1 MDIFN
6 NILLNKKKIKEKLL
20 SSRDNFLEKKVAIL
34 TGSTIDLLKDTLE
47 IYLLYHGIKPT
58 FYISEYNKYYED
70 AVFDNPT
77 LDEFKPDIVYIFT
90 TFRNINVDLDIN
102 FNKEEI
108 DSLLENEFSKYKNI
122 WVSIINKYNPVII
135 QNNFEYPNFRL
146 LGNNDIVN
154 PHGLSNF
161 INKLNNKFYEYAE
174 NNNIHILDI
183 NYISADFG
191 LSKWHNNKL
200 YALYKIPCDIEAI
213 PHIAFNVANIIK
225 SVYGKN
231 KKLLA
236 LDLDNTLWGGVVSED
251 GLNGIEIGKETAIG
265 ELYYDFQNYL
275 KKLKSIGVLLSIVSK
290 NDENIA
296 LDAIEKS
303 DGVLKK
309 DDFVDIKANWQPK
322 NENIRALSEELN
334 LGLDSFVFIDDN
346 PMERDIVKTS
356 FNQVE
361 VPDVKDVDEYINA
374 IDKAGFFENIIITK
388 EDLEKTKNYQKNLA
402 INEFKSNFK
411 NYDDYLDSLDM
422 KATILPFE
430 EKYFD
435 RISQLSNKSNQFNL
449 TTKRYSVEDIKNIAS
464 DKNHITLYGKLDDKF
479 GENGIVSLIIGKIID
494 TANGKELNIDLLLM
508 SCRVLK
514 RDMEYAMMDELVRLC
529 IEKNIDIINGF
540 YYKTEKNNMVSD
552 LYEKYGYDI
561 IKNED
566 SEKIYRLTNLKNY
579 KNKNKHIL
587 VNKF

>member
-1 MDIFN
+1 MNIFD

-20 SSRDNFLEKKVAIL
+20 SKRFDFLEKKVAIL

-70 AVFDNPT
+70 AVFENLT

-90 TFRNINVDLDIN
+90 TFRNINIDIDIN
-102 FNKEEI
+102 LSKDEI
-108 DSLLENEFSKYKNI
+108 DSLLENEFNKYKNI
-122 WVSIINKYNPVII
+122 WESIIKKYNPVII
-135 QNNFEYPNFRL
+135 QNNFEYPNYRL

-154 PHGLSNF
+154 VHGLSNF

-183 NYISADFG
+183 NYIASDFG

-200 YALYKIPCDIEAI
+200 YALYKIPCNIEAI
-213 PHIAFNVANIIK
+213 PYIAFNAANIIK
-225 SVYGKN
+225 SIYGKN

-251 GLNGIEIGKETAIG
+251 GINGIEIGKETAIG
-265 ELYYDFQNYL
+265 ELYYDFQNYI

-290 NDENIA
+290 NDEDIA
-296 LDAIEKS
+296 IDAIQKS

-322 NENIRALSEELN
+322 NENINKISEELN
-334 LGLDSFVFIDDN
+334 LGIDSFVFIDDN

-356 FNQVE
+356 FSQVE
-361 VPDVKDVDEYINA
+361 VPDVKDVDEYISA
-374 IDKAGFFENIIITK
+374 IDKAGFFENTIITK
-388 EDLEKTKNYQKNLA
+388 EDLDKTKNYQKNIA

-449 TTKRYSVEDIKNIAS
+449 TTKRYSVEDIKNITN

-479 GENGIVSLIIGKIID
+479 GENGIVSLIIGKIVD

-529 IEKNIDIINGF
+529 NEKNIISINGF
-540 YYKTEKNNMVSD
+540 YYKTDKNNMVSD

-561 IKNED
+561 IKND
-566 SEKIYRLTNLKNY
+566 DNEKIYKLSNLKNY

>member
-1 MDIFN
+1 MNIFD

-70 AVFDNPT
+70 AVFENLA

-90 TFRNINVDLDIN
+90 TFRNINVDIDIN
-102 FNKEEI
+102 FSKEEI
-108 DSLLENEFSKYKNI
+108 DSLLENEYNKYKNI
-122 WVSIINKYNPVII
+122 WESLIKKYNPVII

-154 PHGLSNF
+154 VHGLSNF
-161 INKLNNKFYEYAE
+161 INKLNYKFYEYAE
-174 NNNIHILDI
+174 ENNIHILDI
-183 NYISADFG
+183 NYIASDFG

-213 PHIAFNVANIIK
+213 PQIAFNAANIIK

-236 LDLDNTLWGGVVSED
+236 LDLDNTLWAGVVSED

-265 ELYYDFQNYL
+265 ELYYDFQNYI

-290 NDENIA
+290 NDEDVA
-296 LDAIEKS
+296 LEAIEKS

-322 NENIRALSEELN
+322 NENIKKISEELN
-334 LGLDSFVFIDDN
+334 LGIDSFVFIDDN

-356 FNQVE
+356 FNQIE
-361 VPDVKDVDEYINA
+361 VPDIKDVDEYINA
-374 IDKAGFFENIIITK
+374 IDKAGFFENTIITK

-402 INEFKSNFK
+402 INEYKSNIT

-422 KATILPFE
+422 KAIILPFE

-566 SEKIYRLTNLKNY
+566 NEKIYRLTNLKNY
-579 KNKNKHIL
+579 QNKNKHIL

>member
-1 MDIFN
+1 MNIFD

-70 AVFDNPT
+70 AVFENLA

-90 TFRNINVDLDIN
+90 TFRNINVDIDIN
-102 FNKEEI
+102 FSKEEI

-122 WVSIINKYNPVII
+122 WVSIIKKYNPVII

-154 PHGLSNF
+154 VHGLSNF
-161 INKLNNKFYEYAE
+161 INKLNYKFYEYAE
-174 NNNIHILDI
+174 ENNIHILDI
-183 NYISADFG
+183 NYIASDFG

-213 PHIAFNVANIIK
+213 PQIAFNAANIIK

-236 LDLDNTLWGGVVSED
+236 LDLDNTLWAGVVSED

-265 ELYYDFQNYL
+265 ELYYDFQNYI

-290 NDENIA
+290 NDEDVA
-296 LDAIEKS
+296 LEAIEKS

-322 NENIRALSEELN
+322 NENIKKISEELN
-334 LGLDSFVFIDDN
+334 LGIDSFVFIDDN

-356 FNQVE
+356 FNQIE
-361 VPDVKDVDEYINA
+361 VPDIKDVDEYINA
-374 IDKAGFFENIIITK
+374 IDKAGFFENTIITK

-402 INEFKSNFK
+402 INEYKSNIT

-422 KATILPFE
+422 KAIILPFE

-449 TTKRYSVEDIKNIAS
+449 TTKRYSLEDIKNITS

-566 SEKIYRLTNLKNY
+566 NEKIYRLTNLKNY
-579 KNKNKHIL
+579 QNKNKHIL